1 MNKILKKF
9 AEILLPLL
17 IPVLRQLVETGIEEI
32 KKKLLD
38 NLQEES
44 LSIQKQIRTISERTP
59 HSWFVTLR
67 ESRFRSIGLSFIF
80 IYVYFCILLF

>member
-1 MNKILKKF
+1 MNKILNKF
-9 AEILLPLL
+9 AKILLPLL

-59 HSWFVTLR
+59 HS
-67 ESRFRSIGLSFIF
+67 
-80 IYVYFCILLF
+80 

>member
-1 MNKILKKF
+1 MNRILAKF
-9 AEILLPLL
+9 AQILLPLL

-32 KKKLLD
+32 KKKLVD

-59 HSWFVTLR
+59 HS
-67 ESRFRSIGLSFIF
+67 
-80 IYVYFCILLF
+80 